1 MCLKFTALEVG
12 SGDAF
17 LLEDGDKKILFDSG
31 GSKNKIVAL
40 LKKKGINKIDLAIC
54 SHNDVDHANGFIGL
68 LNSSISIKEI
78 WLPGTWASIIRSAAR
93 FINHGCHL
101 CDNGICCIEDFYF
114 WIHHSKNDMDEIDS
128 FYDELLSFPKEE
140 FSNGQLIE
148 DLHYINSIMA
158 SDYESCCKC
167 LEIDRER
174 CYFRECLHD
183 VSDCELS
190 RMRETSTKL
199 KIKFDRIIKIA
210 ELAYKS
216 CGNVRWFEPANSCTK
231 TRIDNNFIM
240 LNANEIAYV
249 RKFDDPLMLMF
260 ALSLTVENEYSLIL
274 EYLHNDIPVVRFSAD
289 SNLSCQSQYSYSNSI
304 IVTAPHHGSAANDN
318 VYTDLKGN
326 DIIWVRSDAIKK
338 TQGRPCQMFKKQN
351 NKYCLS
357 CVHRKPVISELC
369 FVYDSN
375 NKKWIHQHG
384 VSCGCKP

>member
-1 MCLKFTALEVG
+1 MSLKFTALEVG

-31 GSKNKIVAL
+31 GNQKLIVRL
-40 LKKKGINKIDLAIC
+40 LKKHKIKNIDIAVC
-54 SHNDVDHANGFIGL
+54 SHNDKDHANGFIGL
-68 LNSSISIKEI
+68 LKSNIAIKEI
-78 WLPGTWASIIRSAAR
+78 WLPGTWASIIRSAAS
-93 FINHGCHL
+93 FFKQGFNYCYEGE
-101 CDNGICCIEDFYF
+101 NFFF
-114 WIHHSKNDMDEIDS
+114 WSRHFDADREKHY
-128 FYDELLSFPKEE
+128 YDELFSSPKGE
-140 FSNGQLIE
+140 FSTDQLIE
-148 DLHYINSIMA
+148 DLEYINSIMEHKCKDCRRYLE
-158 SDYESCCKC
+158 SEKRCFFDRKHFVEDNDYRVQHMKK
-167 LEIDRER
+167 
-174 CYFRECLHD
+174 
-183 VSDCELS
+183 
-190 RMRETSTKL
+190 MATKL
-199 KIKFDRIIKIA
+199 KIKFDKIIKIA

-274 EYLHNDIPVVRFSAD
+274 EYLHNNIPVVRFSAD
-289 SNLSCQSQYSYSNSI
+289 SNLSCQSQYPYSNSI

-318 VYTDLKGN
+318 VYTNLKGN

-357 CVHRKPVISELC
+357 CVHRNPVISEIC